1 MTREQ
6 QRQLRELKKTLPK
19 ILKEKIK
26 KYKFKKKDYM
36 IWFQEEDMFLT
47 CFINVGFT
55 TDGRFICDTK
65 ENIKPLWIDD
75 LLWDCLN
82 MPSNKKEPLSL
93 RAIGAF
99 TVHGVEIYQ
108 RYDELPNGSLQE
120 LEGYVEEYLEH
131 FYQTIQLVKLDAF
144 YNDLSYSPYHDE
156 LRISLTLVHQKKYKE
171 ALEYLSDKGEGI
183 FCNGNIWINNAIRD
197 FCESQ

>member
-55 TDGRFICDTK
+55 TDRRFICDTK

>member
-19 ILKEKIK
+19 MLKEKIK

-36 IWFQEEDMFLT
+36 IWFQKEDMFLT
-47 CFINVGFT
+47 CLINVGFT

-75 LLWDCLN
+75 LLWDFLN
-82 MPSNKKEPLSL
+82 MSNNKKEPLSL
-93 RAIGAF
+93 RAVGAF

-131 FYQTIQLVKLDAF
+131 FYRTIQLVKLDAF
-144 YNDLSYSPYHDE
+144 YNDLSFSPYHDE